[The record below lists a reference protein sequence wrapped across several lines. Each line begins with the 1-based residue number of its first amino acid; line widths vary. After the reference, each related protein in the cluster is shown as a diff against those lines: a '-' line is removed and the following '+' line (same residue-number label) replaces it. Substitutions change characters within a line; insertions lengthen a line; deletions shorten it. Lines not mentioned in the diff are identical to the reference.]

1 MFADDTKLWRT
12 IKTAEDGKI
21 LQRDLDALTNW
32 STKYLLRF
40 NPRKSKLM
48 RIGQTASV
56 HTEYHIEEETGKHK
70 LQETT
75 EERDLAVIVMTD
87 E

>member
-1 MFADDTKLWRT
+1 M
-12 IKTAEDGKI
+12 
-21 LQRDLDALTNW
+21 NW

-40 NPRKSKLM
+40 NPQRSKLM

-56 HTEYHIEEETGKHK
+56 HTQYHLEEETGKHK

-75 EERDLAVIVMTD
+75 EESLPILVGNIQCL
-87 E
+87 